1 MINRYQEYTLEKKFV
16 TNNIEFCD
24 KNIFYYDLI
33 FKSKKIFLFI
43 KKISSRIK

>member
-24 KNIFYYDLI
+24 I
-33 FKSKKIFLFI
+33 KIFFI
-43 KKISSRIK
+43 MILSLKVRKFSYLLKKFLQE